1 MNNEQ
6 HKIGGIDVEIVK
18 KGNLKNLYVRV
29 HPPDGKVTVSAP
41 TETTESY
48 ITNFILQKL
57 PEIMKVR
64 GRMLGQ
70 VRQSKREYVSGEAYY
85 LWGKPYKLQIV
96 NGGERFSIEKRP
108 NKLILNSPE
117 GASAENREHAITEW
131 YRSEIKR
138 VLPRIVQERSEKVGV
153 IADDVRVKNMRTRWG
168 TCNVEKKRIW
178 LNLQLVK
185 KPVECL
191 EYVVTH
197 ELIHLLEKNHTHRF
211 FALLE
216 QNCPHW
222 RDAKKRLSELPLDY
236 YDRNETDNDHEH

>member
-1 MNNEQ
+1 MKIEYRQ
-6 HKIGGIDVEIVK
+6 IGGLDVEVTK
-18 KGNLKNLYVRV
+18 KGTLKNLYVRV

-41 TETTESY
+41 LKTTDSY
-48 ITNFILQKL
+48 IANYILQRL
-57 PEIMKVR
+57 PEIMMVQS
-64 GRMLGQ
+64 RMQGQ
-70 VRQSKREYVSGEAYY
+70 VRQSKREYISGEAYY
-85 LWGKPYKLQIV
+85 LWGKPYKLQV
-96 NGGERFSIEKRP
+96 VYYGDRYHVEKRP
-108 NKLILNSPE
+108 NKIILNAPE
-117 GASAENREHAITEW
+117 NASAEKRERAITEW

-138 VLPRIVQERSEKVGV
+138 VLPRIVQECSERVGV
-153 IADDVRVKNMRTRWG
+153 AADEVHVKNMRTRWG
-168 TCNVEKKRIW
+168 TCTVEKKRIW
-178 LNLQLVK
+178 INLQLVK

-236 YDRNETDNDHEH
+236 FDRNETDNDHEQ